1 MFLFIGESIG
11 TSELILIGIIALMFL
26 GPRKLPG
33 IARTIGKYMAEFRKT
48 TSEFKSTWE
57 KEVDFAIEEETIKK
71 ESEEMSAQQVA
82 RLGEVKT
89 EEQAATPGPLGAPE
103 IKQIDSS
110 AFKDLPRRAAET
122 TGPEAAEETDESAA
136 PEAPKPHG
144 KQDWL

>member
-1 MFLFIGESIG
+1 
-11 TSELILIGIIALMFL
+11 MFL

-71 ESEEMSAQQVA
+71 ESEVMSAPQAA
-82 RLGEVKT
+82 RIGETKT
-89 EEQAATPGPLGAPE
+89 EGVAAPLGAPE

-110 AFKDLPRRAAET
+110 AFKDLPQPVET
-122 TGPEAAEETDESAA
+122 PEPEAA
-136 PEAPKPHG
+136 PEAEAAPESPKPHG

>member
-1 MFLFIGESIG
+1 
-11 TSELILIGIIALMFL
+11 MFL

-71 ESEEMSAQQVA
+71 ESEDMSTPQAA
-82 RLGEVKT
+82 RIGEIKT
-89 EEQAATPGPLGAPE
+89 ESAAVPLGAPE

-110 AFKDLPRRAAET
+110 AFKDLPRQIET
-122 TGPEAAEETDESAA
+122 PEPETAPEAEAA
-136 PEAPKPHG
+136 PEPPKPHG